1 VSNQLHDTE
10 SLTCDTDDPSS
21 TDCLL
26 GMVWAA
32 VGSPDGVPAPVA
44 AAAVADAAF
53 V

>member
-1 VSNQLHDTE
+1 L
-10 SLTCDTDDPSS
+10 LTCGGTDDPSS

-26 GMVWAA
+26 GMDWAA
-32 VGSPDGVPAPVA
+32 VGSPEGVLTPVAAAAAAA